1 MTVATVVSSPAC
13 TPSTSVATAKK
24 LLRLAAKRLRPV
36 SRAAASAAVVK
47 VAAAKVQ
54 LSKAA
59 ASVAAAP
66 ALA

>member
-47 VAAAKVQ
+47 VP
-54 LSKAA
+54 SKAA
-59 ASVAAAP
+59 VSVAAAP